1 MKRIFS
7 LLIFLLLYS
16 CGSSESSPEFM
27 EQVTGNYL
35 FNSDE
40 SIEIHFID
48 HELSVKWRGRDD
60 IKPLKVNDSTFYMKE
75 LNEKIIFV
83 SKPKIHI
90 ILAPKREHEGKT
102 YHFKKLAKG
111 EKTPGE
117 YLRNNEFDKA
127 LAGYLEIQ
135 QKDSLDRTIRERTLN
150 SLGYQ
155 ALRANKHQDAIAIF
169 KINTALYPTS
179 SNTFDSLGEA
189 YWQLK
194 DTVNTVANYKKALS
208 INPENRKAK
217 RFLKKHK
224 LK

>member
-1 MKRIFS
+1 MKRILS
-7 LLIFLLLYS
+7 LLIIVLLYS

-48 HELSVKWRGRDD
+48 NELSVKWRGRDD

-75 LNEKIIFV
+75 LNEKIVFV
-83 SKPKIHI
+83 SRPIPHI

-127 LAGYLEIQ
+127 LAGYLAIQ

-155 ALRANKHQDAIAIF
+155 ALRAKKHQNAISIF
-169 KINTALYPTS
+169 RINTALYPTS

-189 YWQLK
+189 YWKLK
-194 DTVNTVANYKKALS
+194 DTVNTVANYKKALA
-208 INPENRKAK
+208 INPENRRAK

-224 LK
+224 LD

>member
-1 MKRIFS
+1 MKRILS
-7 LLIFLLLYS
+7 LSIIALLYS
-16 CGSSESSPEFM
+16 CGSSESSPEFI

-48 HELSVKWRGRDD
+48 NQLSVKWRGRDD

-75 LNEKIIFV
+75 LNEKIVFV
-83 SKPKIHI
+83 SKPITHI
-90 ILAPKREHEGKT
+90 ILAPKREHEGKK

-111 EKTPGE
+111 EKTPSE

-127 LAGYLEIQ
+127 LAGYLAIQ
-135 QKDSLDRTIRERTLN
+135 QRDSLDRTIRERTLN

-155 ALRANKHQDAIAIF
+155 ALRAKKHQNAIAIF
-169 KINTALYPTS
+169 KINTTLYPAS

-194 DTVNTVANYKKALS
+194 DTVNAVSNYKKALS

-224 LK
+224 LN